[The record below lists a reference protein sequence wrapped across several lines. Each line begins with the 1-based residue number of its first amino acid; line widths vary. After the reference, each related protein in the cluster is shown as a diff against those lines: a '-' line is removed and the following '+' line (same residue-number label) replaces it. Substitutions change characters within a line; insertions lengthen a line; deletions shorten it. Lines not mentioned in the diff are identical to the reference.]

1 MGLGDSMVEI
11 LMGFGHGVLDD
22 QQNVALSG
30 IANRWFYRSV
40 LYEVVVLDRMVI
52 AEVYDAYLSE

>member
-40 LYEVVVLDRMVI
+40 
-52 AEVYDAYLSE
+52 STK